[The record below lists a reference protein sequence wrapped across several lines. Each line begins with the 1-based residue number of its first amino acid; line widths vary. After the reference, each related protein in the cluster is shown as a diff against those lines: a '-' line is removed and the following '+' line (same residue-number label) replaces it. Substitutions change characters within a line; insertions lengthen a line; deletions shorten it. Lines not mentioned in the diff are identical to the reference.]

1 MSSSR
6 VNSVLNN
13 SLPSFRTWCQIAW
26 SVVNKVMK
34 EHCEM
39 KDNEKIQSYKV
50 TADMYVAFEDKY
62 INIATAENSLYKQI
76 AIMNI

>member
-1 MSSSR
+1 
-6 VNSVLNN
+6 
-13 SLPSFRTWCQIAW
+13 
-26 SVVNKVMK
+26 
-34 EHCEM
+34 M